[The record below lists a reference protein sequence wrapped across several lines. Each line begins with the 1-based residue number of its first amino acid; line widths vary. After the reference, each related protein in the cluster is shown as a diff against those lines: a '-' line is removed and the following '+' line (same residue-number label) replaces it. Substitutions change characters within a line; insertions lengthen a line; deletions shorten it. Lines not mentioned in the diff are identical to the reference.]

1 METAQRRVAITKL
14 SRIPGY
20 ADGGEVSQAKKDPHP
35 FSLRGIYNNTK
46 SLINSIT
53 APETPEQG
61 KARRAAEYEEMKAR
75 EGKRTAER
83 QAQQPQSQLQQ
94 PNVSAGLDGAG
105 GGSMDKRMKEAGAYA
120 GGGAIRG
127 KGTGTSD
134 EIPAMLSNGEFVVRA
149 AAVKEIGLPALRAI
163 NALGGALPK
172 SPNRNDNKYAEGDIV
187 KERDALVAQI
197 PTGGTGS
204 GPTPQPDQTQSASGT
219 ELGRNVNNAIS
230 ALAPLSG
237 GTALVNGASR
247 LGAALGTSATAGKI
261 ATGVAQAMPYAAPA
275 AGAIGLSMASSPSA
289 APVTPAQQQLAG
301 AVPTNRPSETAPT
314 TVAAPTLNGAEGK
327 DVGFGATRRY
337 DVQGKSPLFT
347 NLAADDPSNVA
358 LMNRKPMTAQDQG
371 AMDGIQARQDAR
383 DQGMRDSAAD
393 QQNRDSSA
401 LQQLAARA
409 VLEKQ
414 GASPRERAAISA
426 RTAEAER
433 ALQSDILA
441 RRGQDITAKG
451 QDIQAGALRASQKLA
466 QNKDGREATAS
477 AMDQKSRQQLMDA
490 QQEFLNAKTP
500 DEQKAAERKLTTLG
514 GKQQSQDEYAYA
526 PGGQAVV
533 DGQLVTQPGV
543 VFNKRTG
550 QPPAQQGKHGVPD
563 AATARTQALA
573 ALKNNPANKDEINK
587 RLAAAGYQ
595 PI

>member
-134 EIPAMLSNGEFVVRA
+134 EIPIMASNGEFVVRA

-187 KERDALVAQI
+187 KERDTLVAQI

-204 GPTPQPDQTQSASGT
+204 GPTPQPDPSQSASGT

-247 LGAALGTSATAGKI
+247 LGAALGTSAAAGKI
-261 ATGVAQAMPYAAPA
+261 ATGVAQAMPYATPA

-289 APVTPAQQQLAG
+289 APVTPAQKQLAE

-314 TVAAPTLNGAEGK
+314 PVAAPTLNGAAGK
-327 DVGFGATRRY
+327 DVGFGATRY

-371 AMDGIQARQDAR
+371 AMAGIQARQDAN
-383 DQGMRDSAAD
+383 DQGMRNKMQYDAEVAQAQAFNAGQKQFHLEQAALKG
-393 QQNRDSSA
+393 N
-401 LQQLAARA
+401 
-409 VLEKQ
+409 K
-414 GASPRERAAISA
+414 GAQA
-426 RTAEAER
+426 
-433 ALQSDILA
+433 ILA
-441 RRGQDITAKG
+441 GNLQADTTRRGQDITAKG
-451 QDIQAGALRASQKLA
+451 QDQQAGALRESQKLA
-466 QNKDGREATAS
+466 QGRDARESAAS
-477 AMDQKSRQQLMDA
+477 AMAQKSLQQLMDA

-500 DEQKAAERKLTTLG
+500 DEQKAAERKLITLG
-514 GKQQSQDEYAYA
+514 GKQPNDKGQVISLPDTLGDQGQVVR
-526 PGGQAVV
+526 GGQAVLMP
-533 DGQLVTQPGV
+533 DGSIVRPE
-543 VFNKRTG
+543 
-550 QPPAQQGKHGVPD
+550 QQGKSALPPGMTKYVG
-563 AATARTQALA
+563 TANGKPVYLDQNGKQVIA
-573 ALKNNPANKDEINK
+573 K
-587 RLAAAGYQ
+587 G
-595 PI
+595 

>member
-20 ADGGEVSQAKKDPHP
+20 ADGGEVSPW
-35 FSLRGIYNNTK
+35 SLKGIANTVK
-46 SLINSIT
+46 GALQK
-53 APETPEQG
+53 TPEQI
-61 KARRAAEYEEMKAR
+61 KRDAEMAEYRKNAEAERAAAKAP
-75 EGKRTAER
+75 TAT
-83 QAQQPQSQLQQ
+83 ATPHAISTY
-94 PNVSAGLDGAG
+94 AGNTVL
-105 GGSMDKRMKEAGAYA
+105 DKRMAEAERKA

-134 EIPAMLSNGEFVVRA
+134 EIPIMASNGEFVVRA

-172 SPNRNDNKYAEGDIV
+172 SPNRKDNKYAEGDIV

-197 PTGGTGS
+197 PTGGTGA

-261 ATGVAQAMPYAAPA
+261 ATGVAQAMPYATPA

-301 AVPTNRPSETAPT
+301 AVPTSQPSEPAPT

-327 DVGFGATRRY
+327 DVGFGATRY

-426 RTAEAER
+426 RTAEAEH
-433 ALQSDILA
+433 ALQSNILA

-477 AMDQKSRQQLMDA
+477 AMAQKSRQQLMDA

-500 DEQKAAERKLTTLG
+500 DEQKA
-514 GKQQSQDEYAYA
+514 
-526 PGGQAVV
+526 
-533 DGQLVTQPGV
+533 
-543 VFNKRTG
+543 
-550 QPPAQQGKHGVPD
+550 
-563 AATARTQALA
+563 
-573 ALKNNPANKDEINK
+573 
-587 RLAAAGYQ
+587 
-595 PI
+595 

>member
-61 KARRAAEYEEMKAR
+61 QARRAAKYEEMKAR

-105 GGSMDKRMKEAGAYA
+105 GDSMDKRMKEAGAYA

-134 EIPAMLSNGEFVVRA
+134 EIPIMASNGEFVVRA

-187 KERDALVAQI
+187 KDRDALVAQI
-197 PTGGTGS
+197 PTGSTGA
-204 GPTPQPDQTQSASGT
+204 GPTPAANQPTPGDGQMSYGDQMRN
-219 ELGRNVNNAIS
+219 LGG
-230 ALAPLSG
+230 ALAAAPL
-237 GTALVNGASR
+237 
-247 LGAALGTSATAGKI
+247 AALKTVVSAPG
-261 ATGVAQAMPYAAPA
+261 Y
-275 AGAIGLSMASSPSA
+275 GLSSPSA
-289 APVTPAQQQLAG
+289 PQPTPAP
-301 AVPTNRPSETAPT
+301 AVSQNYPEESQRAPAVNAPAPT
-314 TVAAPTLNGAEGK
+314 AAPTSAPTSAPAGAIPLGGGISKIE
-327 DVGFGATRRY
+327 
-337 DVQGKSPLFT
+337 QPGKSPLFT

-358 LMNRKPMTAQDQG
+358 LMNRKPMTTQDQG
-371 AMDGIQARQDAR
+371 AMDGIQARQDAN
-383 DQGMRDSAAD
+383 DQGMRNKMQYDAEVAQAQAFNAGQKQFHMEQAALKG
-393 QQNRDSSA
+393 N
-401 LQQLAARA
+401 
-409 VLEKQ
+409 K
-414 GASPRERAAISA
+414 GAQA
-426 RTAEAER
+426 
-433 ALQSDILA
+433 ILA
-441 RRGQDITAKG
+441 GNLQADTTRRG

-500 DEQKAAERKLTTLG
+500 DEQKAAERKLITLG
-514 GKQQSQDEYAYA
+514 GKQQAQDEYAYA

-533 DGQLVTQPGV
+533 DGQLVTQPGA

>member
-46 SLINSIT
+46 SLVNSLT

-187 KERDALVAQI
+187 KDRDALVAQI

-204 GPTPQPDQTQSASGT
+204 GPTPQPDPSQSASGT

-261 ATGVAQAMPYAAPA
+261 ATGVAQAMPYATPA

-371 AMDGIQARQDAR
+371 AMDGIQARQDAN
-383 DQGMRDSAAD
+383 DQGMRNKMQYDAEVAQAQAFNAGQKQFHMEQAALKG
-393 QQNRDSSA
+393 N
-401 LQQLAARA
+401 
-409 VLEKQ
+409 K
-414 GASPRERAAISA
+414 GAQA
-426 RTAEAER
+426 
-433 ALQSDILA
+433 ILA
-441 RRGQDITAKG
+441 GNLQADTTRRGQDITAKG
-451 QDIQAGALRASQKLA
+451 QDQQAGALRASQKLA

-514 GKQQSQDEYAYA
+514 GKQTNDKGQVISLPDTLGDQGQVIR
-526 PGGQAVV
+526 GGQAVLMP
-533 DGQLVTQPGV
+533 DGSIVRPEQAGANPKGPAGV
-543 VFNKRTG
+543 HAPTSKAEYDKLPKGAKYTHPDGTTRTKG
-550 QPPAQQGKHGVPD
+550 
-563 AATARTQALA
+563 
-573 ALKNNPANKDEINK
+573 
-587 RLAAAGYQ
+587 
-595 PI
+595 